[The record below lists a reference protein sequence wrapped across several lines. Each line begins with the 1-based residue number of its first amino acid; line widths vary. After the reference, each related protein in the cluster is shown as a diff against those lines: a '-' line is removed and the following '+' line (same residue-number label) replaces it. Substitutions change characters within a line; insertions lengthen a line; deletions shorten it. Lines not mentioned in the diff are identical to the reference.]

1 MAVREGTALLASY
14 FPPSLLV
21 CSWGC
26 AQPWTAFP
34 VIGFPMWRS
43 YNSPIDMGK
52 ERGDGGHCAP
62 RDLGPA
68 ACHRPISQS
77 PSLAARAFAFVRHR
91 DGSSASWFS
100 VLDAQA
106 PRWHIFGV
114 QGGPIWRQQLHQSF
128 SIRRRRSLGFRPP
141 TVRFTYW
148 TTLRAKRARSSFSS
162 AIIVLMSKR

>member
-1 MAVREGTALLASY
+1 MEGIAPLGTLDPQHAIAQLAKALAD
-14 FPPSLLV
+14 P
-21 CSWGC
+21 
-26 AQPWTAFP
+26 
-34 VIGFPMWRS
+34 
-43 YNSPIDMGK
+43 
-52 ERGDGGHCAP
+52 
-62 RDLGPA
+62 
-68 ACHRPISQS
+68 
-77 PSLAARAFAFVRHR
+77 ARAFAFVRHR
-91 DGSSASWFS
+91 NGSSASWFS

-128 SIRRRRSLGFRPP
+128 SIRRRRTLGFRPS